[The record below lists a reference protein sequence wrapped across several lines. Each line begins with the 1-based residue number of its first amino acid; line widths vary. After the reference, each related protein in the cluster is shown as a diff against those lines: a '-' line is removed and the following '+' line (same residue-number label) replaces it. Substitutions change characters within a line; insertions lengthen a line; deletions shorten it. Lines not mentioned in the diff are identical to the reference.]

1 MLNIKNIKILSL
13 KSSFI
18 EDFLSDLRRL
28 FSKGYH
34 KIMEPMEASAKS
46 TDPEEVIDLQDDH
59 LMHRD
64 DDAQPE
70 PEQVLDEVL
79 TNDIEKDPPVVKA
92 AKAKRPRTKAQQ
104 EAFKKAQTALKAKR
118 EKERQVKASQPK
130 KARGRPTKPKKKK
143 ETTVVFEESS
153 ESDYS
158 TSESSSEEEV
168 VYVQRKKKSQPQKK
182 PKKPKAPKVVY
193 VTDSSDEEVEMPL
206 APNNWINFV

>member
-1 MLNIKNIKILSL
+1 MNL

-18 EDFLSDLRRL
+18 EEFLSDLRRL

-34 KIMEPMEASAKS
+34 KTMDPMEASAKS

-64 DDAQPE
+64 DDVQPE

-104 EAFKKAQTALKAKR
+104 EAFRKAQLALKAKR
-118 EKERQVKASQPK
+118 EKEKQVKASQPK
-130 KARGRPTKPKKKK
+130 KTRGRPAKRAPKKKK

-182 PKKPKAPKVVY
+182 PKRPKAPKVVY
-193 VTDSSDEEVEMPL
+193 VTDSSDEELEMPL

>member
-1 MLNIKNIKILSL
+1 MDPI
-13 KSSFI
+13 
-18 EDFLSDLRRL
+18 
-28 FSKGYH
+28 
-34 KIMEPMEASAKS
+34 EASAKS

-64 DDAQPE
+64 DDVQPE
-70 PEQVLDEVL
+70 PEQVLDDVL

-104 EAFKKAQTALKAKR
+104 EAFRKAQLALKAKR
-118 EKERQVKASQPK
+118 EKEKQVKASQPK
-130 KARGRPTKPKKKK
+130 KTRGRPAKRAPKKKK

-193 VTDSSDEEVEMPL
+193 VTDSSDEELEMPL

>member
-1 MLNIKNIKILSL
+1 MNL

-18 EDFLSDLRRL
+18 EEFLSDLRRL

-34 KIMEPMEASAKS
+34 KTMDPMEASAKS

-64 DDAQPE
+64 DDVQPE

-104 EAFKKAQTALKAKR
+104 EAFKKAQLALKAKR
-118 EKERQVKASQPK
+118 EKERQEKDAKPK
-130 KARGRPTKPKKKK
+130 KARGRPTLAARQLPSRLLMQPFRR
-143 ETTVVFEESS
+143 TAGQLARTQSLPTHRSATVQTHSAQ
-153 ESDYS
+153 
-158 TSESSSEEEV
+158 TA
-168 VYVQRKKKSQPQKK
+168 QPHLR
-182 PKKPKAPKVVY
+182 P
-193 VTDSSDEEVEMPL
+193 SL
-206 APNNWINFV
+206 R

>member
-1 MLNIKNIKILSL
+1 MNL

-18 EDFLSDLRRL
+18 EEFLSDLRRL

-34 KIMEPMEASAKS
+34 KTMDPMEASAKS

-64 DDAQPE
+64 DDVQPE

-79 TNDIEKDPPVVKA
+79 TNDIEKDPPPAK

-118 EKERQVKASQPK
+118 EKERQVCSIATVTASGSCLMTGLRGSTGWSNK
-130 KARGRPTKPKKKK
+130 K
-143 ETTVVFEESS
+143 
-153 ESDYS
+153 
-158 TSESSSEEEV
+158 SSS
-168 VYVQRKKKSQPQKK
+168 
-182 PKKPKAPKVVY
+182 
-193 VTDSSDEEVEMPL
+193 
-206 APNNWINFV
+206 

>member
-1 MLNIKNIKILSL
+1 MNL

-18 EDFLSDLRRL
+18 EEFLSDLRRL

-34 KIMEPMEASAKS
+34 KTMDPMEASAKS

-64 DDAQPE
+64 DDVQPE

-104 EAFKKAQTALKAKR
+104 EAFRKAQLALKAKR
-118 EKERQVKASQPK
+118 EKEKQVKASQPK
-130 KARGRPTKPKKKK
+130 KTRGRPAKRAPKKKK

-193 VTDSSDEEVEMPL
+193 VTDSSDEELEMPL

>member
-1 MLNIKNIKILSL
+1 MNL

-18 EDFLSDLRRL
+18 EEFLSDLRRL

-34 KIMEPMEASAKS
+34 KTMDPMEASAKS

-64 DDAQPE
+64 DDVQPE

-118 EKERQVKASQPK
+118 EKEKQVKASQPK

-158 TSESSSEEEV
+158 TSESSSSEEEV

-182 PKKPKAPKVVY
+182 PKRPKAPKVVY
-193 VTDSSDEEVEMPL
+193 VTDSSDEELEMPM

>member
-1 MLNIKNIKILSL
+1 
-13 KSSFI
+13 
-18 EDFLSDLRRL
+18 
-28 FSKGYH
+28 
-34 KIMEPMEASAKS
+34 
-46 TDPEEVIDLQDDH
+46 
-59 LMHRD
+59 MHRD
-64 DDAQPE
+64 DEAQPE

-104 EAFKKAQTALKAKR
+104 EAFKKAQLALKAKR
-118 EKERQVKASQPK
+118 EKEKQVKASQPK
-130 KARGRPTKPKKKK
+130 KTRGRPAKRAPKKKK

-158 TSESSSEEEV
+158 TSESSSSEEEV

>member
-1 MLNIKNIKILSL
+1 MNL

-18 EDFLSDLRRL
+18 EEFLSDLRRL

-64 DDAQPE
+64 DDVQPE
-70 PEQVLDEVL
+70 PEQVLEEVL

-118 EKERQVKASQPK
+118 EKERQQKDAKPK
-130 KARGRPTKPKKKK
+130 KARGRPAKPKKKK

-158 TSESSSEEEV
+158 TSESSSSEEEV
-168 VYVQRKKKSQPQKK
+168 VYVQRKKKSQLQKK

-193 VTDSSDEEVEMPL
+193 VTDSSDEELEMPL

>member
-1 MLNIKNIKILSL
+1 MNL

-18 EDFLSDLRRL
+18 EEFLSDLRRL

-34 KIMEPMEASAKS
+34 KRMDPIEASAMS

-79 TNDIEKDPPVVKA
+79 TNDIEKDPPPAK
-92 AKAKRPRTKAQQ
+92 AKAKRPRTKAQH

-118 EKERQVKASQPK
+118 EKEKQVKASQPK
-130 KARGRPTKPKKKK
+130 KPRGRPTKPKKKK

-158 TSESSSEEEV
+158 TSESSSSEEEV
-168 VYVQRKKKSQPQKK
+168 VYV
-182 PKKPKAPKVVY
+182 
-193 VTDSSDEEVEMPL
+193 
-206 APNNWINFV
+206 

>member
-1 MLNIKNIKILSL
+1 MNL

-18 EDFLSDLRRL
+18 EEFLSDLRRL

-34 KIMEPMEASAKS
+34 KTMDPMEASAKS

-64 DDAQPE
+64 DDVQPE

-118 EKERQVKASQPK
+118 EKEKQVKASQPK
-130 KARGRPTKPKKKK
+130 KTRGRPAKRAPKKKK

-193 VTDSSDEEVEMPL
+193 VTDSSDEELEMPL